1 MSPSRVREAAE
12 QSRLLLD
19 KLGDLELSTK
29 TLKRLVKSL
38 QKHEVKVH
46 DFLDQQEM
54 TLQRLADAESLVS
67 IMKAQL
73 EDKDALSRHS
83 QQLHDQLSQS
93 EAEAQQLGIRVQVC
107 YCSSALMSLCVPVTV
122 REATSKRA
130 GVYGSRW
137 QAQGG

>member
-12 QSRLLLD
+12 QSKLLLD

-54 TLQRLADAESLVS
+54 ALQRLADAESLVS

-93 EAEAQQLGIRVQVC
+93 EVEAQQLGIRVQVC
-107 YCSSALMSLCVPVTV
+107 YCSRALVNVCVCLSHYQRSYIRKSWSV
-122 REATSKRA
+122 
-130 GVYGSRW
+130 W
-137 QAQGG
+137 N

>member
-1 MSPSRVREAAE
+1 MPPSRVRETAE

-54 TLQRLADAESLVS
+54 ALQRLADAESLVS

-73 EDKDALSRHS
+73 EDKDTMSRHS

-107 YCSSALMSLCVPVTV
+107 HCSWALVNVCVCLSHYQRSYIT
-122 REATSKRA
+122 RS
-130 GVYGSRW
+130 
-137 QAQGG
+137 